1 MDALPINL
9 PATAPA
15 APDLTPSPKS
25 IPKSMKV
32 ESSIAK
38 LDKELDERKKTLNP
52 LNTAAISE
60 YMRLAA
66 ERDALK
72 AKIRPIQGAASAQDT
87 NKTEQFKQIGK
98 SGFFKG
104 PEDVVGPATLAE
116 TEATPQ
122 FQRIAGGGFFK
133 GPDEPDVKPAAKP
146 AEIPAAPVAT
156 VLPAKDEIKPGAV
169 EPPKDLPP
177 IAEKKAELPALPAEF
192 DWGALAKKLGV
203 GVAELVNA
211 VAMGQAGVTDM
222 SQLATGQRLAR
233 EGEAAQLKAQQD
245 MAQAELDAQVR
256 KDQLDREY
264 EATQQAIQNQFTL
277 DRDKAA
283 AKIAADE
290 AAQKYQY
297 DLGLIRA
304 ELAQAQKKQAIQ
316 DQPEWVKNTMAA
328 LAGKQG
334 KAAAES
340 KEKPAAKP
348 EAKPAAGKAH

>member
-9 PATAPA
+9 PVTAPA

-32 ESSIAK
+32 ENSIAK
-38 LDKELDERKKTLNP
+38 LDQELAERKKTLNP
-52 LNTAAISE
+52 LNTASISE

-66 ERDALK
+66 ERDSLK
-72 AKIRPIQGAASAQDT
+72 EKLRPVQGAASASDT
-87 NKTEQFKQIGK
+87 AKTEQFKQIGK

-116 TEATPQ
+116 TEAAPQ

-133 GPDEPDVKPAAKP
+133 GPDEPPVAPAAPMATIRGKP
-146 AEIPAAPVAT
+146 VAAEIPPKA
-156 VLPAKDEIKPGAV
+156 EIKTGAV
-169 EPPKDLPP
+169 EPSPALEPVADG
-177 IAEKKAELPALPAEF
+177 KKAYPLVEGKEF

-211 VAMGQAGVTDM
+211 FAMGQAGVTDM

-264 EATQQAIQNQFTL
+264 EATQQAIQNKFTI
-277 DRDKAA
+277 DRDENQ
-283 AKIAADE
+283 AKIAASE
-290 AAQKYQY
+290 AAKKYQY

-304 ELAQAQKKQAIQ
+304 ELANAQKKQAIQ

-328 LAGKQG
+328 LAG
-334 KAAAES
+334 
-340 KEKPAAKP
+340 
-348 EAKPAAGKAH
+348 

>member
-1 MDALPINL
+1 MEALPIGL
-9 PATAPA
+9 PAEN
-15 APDLTPSPKS
+15 LTPSPKS
-25 IPKSMKV
+25 IPKSMKIENSV
-32 ESSIAK
+32 AK
-38 LDKELDERKKTLNP
+38 LDKDLAERKKTLNP

-60 YMRLAA
+60 YMRLAT

-72 AKIRPIQGAASAQDT
+72 EKLRPVQGAASASDT
-87 NKTEQFKQIGK
+87 AKTEQFNQIGK

-104 PEDVVGPATLAE
+104 PEDVVGPATQAE
-116 TEATPQ
+116 NDAAGQ
-122 FQRIAGGGFFK
+122 YQRIGGGGFFK
-133 GPDEPDVKPAAKP
+133 EPDAL
-146 AEIPAAPVAT
+146 PAAPAVEAKPIPAPGLAVAD
-156 VLPAKDEIKPGAV
+156 LAKDTVKTAEAPAINNA
-169 EPPKDLPP
+169 LPV
-177 IAEKKAELPALPAEF
+177 AERKAELPALPGEY

-211 VAMGQAGVTDM
+211 FAMGQAGVTDM

-245 MAQAELDAQVR
+245 IAAAELAAQVR
-256 KDQLDREY
+256 KDELDREY

-277 DRDKAA
+277 DRDQSA

-290 AAQKYQY
+290 AAKKYQY

-304 ELAQAQKKQAIQ
+304 ELASAQKKQAVQ

-334 KAAAES
+334 AAAA
-340 KEKPAAKP
+340 EKPAAKP
-348 EAKPAAGKAH
+348 EAKSTAGKAH